1 MDFKGL
7 LIFKTVYDVK
17 SLNKAAKILGY
28 SQSNL
33 TAHLKKMEHEL
44 RATLFIRSF
53 DGMKPT
59 AQGHQFYAFSNS
71 TLEKF
76 AQIKLS
82 FKSVK
87 PLLLISELLFQ
98 FIVIEKTAYQIEST
112 DIVIKKT
119 CEIENEINQHN
130 YDKVITFKKFKHKD
144 YDLTETGYLPVAFL
158 KNSEVTTHLHLPVL
172 INNDADCP
180 LRAKTLAI
188 YPQLTN
194 IITIDSLSQLLNL
207 VEKGQAIALLP
218 VFFAQDKLTPLDT
231 HQYPIDYFCYQHQ
244 SV

>member
-44 RATLFIRSF
+44 RAPLFIRSF

-119 CEIENEINQHN
+119 CEIENEINQHS

-158 KNSEVTTHLHLPVL
+158 RTEYICMDFYCYSLHVRTSE
-172 INNDADCP
+172 
-180 LRAKTLAI
+180 
-188 YPQLTN
+188 
-194 IITIDSLSQLLNL
+194 
-207 VEKGQAIALLP
+207 
-218 VFFAQDKLTPLDT
+218 
-231 HQYPIDYFCYQHQ
+231 
-244 SV
+244 

>member
-59 AQGHQFYAFSNS
+59 AQGHQFYAFSNP

-87 PLLLISELLFQ
+87 SLLLISELLFQ

-130 YDKVITFKKFKHKD
+130 YDKVIIFKEFKHKD

-158 KNSEVTTHLHLPVL
+158 RTEYICMDFYCYSLHVRTSE
-172 INNDADCP
+172 
-180 LRAKTLAI
+180 
-188 YPQLTN
+188 
-194 IITIDSLSQLLNL
+194 
-207 VEKGQAIALLP
+207 
-218 VFFAQDKLTPLDT
+218 
-231 HQYPIDYFCYQHQ
+231 
-244 SV
+244 

>member
-1 MDFKGL
+1 MNFKGL

-17 SLNKAAKILGY
+17 NLNKAAKILGY

-33 TAHLKKMEHEL
+33 TAHLKKMENEL

-98 FIVIEKTAYQIEST
+98 FIVIEKTEYQIEST

-130 YDKVITFKKFKHKD
+130 YDKVITFKEFKHKD

-158 KNSEVTTHLHLPVL
+158 KSSKVTTNQHLPVL

-231 HQYPIDYFCYQHQ
+231 LQYQIDYFCYQHQ